1 MTPNLHLPNLLREV
15 RDALGLEIAL
25 ALAANFGGLEVKIPK
40 APSATHPIA
49 TRISPALLEWLVA
62 RSGGERLAIPLGPR
76 HPDKLRAAER
86 ADQVRRLTAQ
96 GWSCA
101 EIARHLVMHER
112 SVRLIR
118 ERTRGPDL
126 QMDLFRAS

>member
-15 RDALGLEIAL
+15 RDALGLEMAL
-25 ALAANFGGLEVKIPK
+25 ALAQHFGGLEVKIPQK
-40 APSATHPIA
+40 PSATHPIA

-86 ADQVRRLTAQ
+86 AAQVQRLTAQ
-96 GWSCA
+96 GWSSA
-101 EIARHLVMHER
+101 EIARSLGMHER

-118 ERTRGPDL
+118 ERTRSPAL
-126 QMDLFRAS
+126 QMDLFQAS